1 MKNNMITILML
12 LGILGVLQLCNI
24 VLGTVIGTQK
34 TKFNLKKLGKGI
46 LKSFL
51 FCLAF
56 LGYCFCIEI
65 MPSILTRIDIEI
77 PSNLITLVEIVG
89 VTLTAYKKYALD
101 CYEKIK
107 IILDVESEEDK

>member
-1 MKNNMITILML
+1 MKDNIITISML
-12 LGILGVLQLCNI
+12 LGILGILQLSNI

-34 TKFNLKKLGKGI
+34 TKFNWKKLGKGI
-46 LKSFL
+46 LKAFLFLISFL
-51 FCLAF
+51 AFC
-56 LGYCFCIEI
+56 CCVEV
-65 MPSILTRIDIEI
+65 MPTILLRIDIEI
-77 PSNLITLVEIVG
+77 PSNLITLIEIVG